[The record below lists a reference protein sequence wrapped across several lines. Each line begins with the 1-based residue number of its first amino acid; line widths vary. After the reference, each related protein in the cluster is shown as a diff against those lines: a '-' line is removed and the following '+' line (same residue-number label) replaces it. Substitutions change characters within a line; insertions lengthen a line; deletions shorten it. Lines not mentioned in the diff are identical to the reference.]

1 MAGKIEEFYMKKS
14 FLVFSILTVG
24 FFASC
29 ISIQD
34 SRMGPKDSEL
44 EVLGTV
50 TTRFTSFQP
59 LHIPIAIK
67 KRAYNR
73 LLNEA
78 KMNFGIQYGVD
89 VLDVKNITIKYNKRQ
104 TFLYGQKDDD
114 VQFILWVVGFPVFGL
129 FNWQTLDIQ
138 GTVVVNPNKSQSR
151 INRDALEN
159 AVRKSTE
166 SFVGRLPRGSVI
178 AVLSIA
184 TTNNARLIIDE
195 LEFRLVEMGS
205 NFRIV
210 ERRLLEQIRNEQGF
224 QLSGDVSDESAVSI
238 GNMLG
243 ANIVITGSV
252 TNSGNKQRL
261 TLKALDV
268 KTAQII
274 AMTREEF

>member
-1 MAGKIEEFYMKKS
+1 MKKS
-14 FLVFSILTVG
+14 FLVLSILTVG
-24 FFASC
+24 FFSAC

-34 SRMGPKDSEL
+34 SRMGPNDSEL
-44 EVLGTV
+44 EVLGRV
-50 TTRFTSFQP
+50 TTTFTSFQP

-78 KMNFGIQYGVD
+78 KMKYGIQYGVD
-89 VLDVKNITIKYNKRQ
+89 ALDVKNITIEYNKWE
-104 TFLYGQKDDD
+104 TAVYGSKINGEYNSI
-114 VQFILWVVGFPVFGL
+114 VWFFGFPVLGL
-129 FNWQTLDIQ
+129 FNWQTLDVE

-151 INRDALEN
+151 INRDALES
-159 AVRKSTE
+159 AVQKNTE
-166 SFVGRLPRGSVI
+166 AFVGRLPHGSVI

-224 QLSGDVSDESAVSI
+224 QLSGNVSDESAVSI

-252 TNSGNKQRL
+252 TNSGDKQRL

-268 KTAQII
+268 QTAQII
-274 AMTREEF
+274 AMTREDF

>member
-1 MAGKIEEFYMKKS
+1 MKKS
-14 FLVFSILTVG
+14 LLVLSILTVG

-34 SRMGPKDSEL
+34 SRMGPNDSEL
-44 EVLGTV
+44 EVLDTV
-50 TTRFTSFQP
+50 RTQFVSYQP
-59 LHIPIAIK
+59 FHIPITSAIK
-67 KRAYNR
+67 KTAYKR
-73 LLNEA
+73 LLDQA
-78 KMNFGIQYGVD
+78 KMEYAIDYGVD
-89 VLDVKNITIKYNKRQ
+89 VLDIKNVRVKGDPEDNIGLMFITLLTFPLGNFQ
-104 TFLYGQKDDD
+104 TMYA
-114 VQFILWVVGFPVFGL
+114 
-129 FNWQTLDIQ
+129 T

-151 INRDALEN
+151 INMDALEN
-159 AVRKSTE
+159 AVKKSTE

-205 NFRIV
+205 SFRIV

-224 QLSGDVSDESAVSI
+224 QLSGNVSDESAVSI

-252 TNSGNKQRL
+252 TNSGDKQRL